1 LLPFCSLRLAGRAT
15 LRRVLLHWR
24 EAAQEQACLSSM
36 CRQADGLRR
45 HTLLAAWLSKWRLA
59 AQRSRMLEARQQQR
73 QRRRL
78 EMTWQQWRVWRQDC
92 VLRRGLDAAAC
103 LHRQSALLQQ
113 CFEAWAQRAEA
124 CRQMELPPQNPLV
137 QAAAQQQRRRV
148 LRTFFAAWRRHLSEH
163 VLPRMAQVQMLMLES
178 FMGSQRRAFS
188 AWQQYL
194 QQRREGHLLKVGL
207 FAAVQQ

>member
-45 HTLLAAWLSKWRLA
+45 RTLLAAWLSKWRLA

-78 EMTWQQWRVWRQDC
+78 EMAWQQWRVWRQDC

-178 FMGSQRRAFS
+178 YMGSQRRAFS